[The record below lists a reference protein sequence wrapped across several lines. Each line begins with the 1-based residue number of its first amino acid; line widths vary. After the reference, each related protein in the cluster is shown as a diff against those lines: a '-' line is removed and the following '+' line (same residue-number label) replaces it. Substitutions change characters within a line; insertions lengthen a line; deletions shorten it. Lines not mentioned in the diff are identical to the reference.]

1 MLPADWALAAATLAM
16 AVLGLFRG
24 FSGTVAFIAGLA
36 AAFFAGAFA
45 WTALETHLPV
55 EWQRIAASFTGALL
69 AFGLVRI
76 IVKKLVNGLLAQP
89 TDSLLGFL
97 CGAAC
102 GVLALL
108 AWAFSGY
115 YLEYSNLALEL
126 ARHVR

>member
-1 MLPADWALAAATLAM
+1 MKNTTRLLRLRN
-16 AVLGLFRG
+16 LHRLR
-24 FSGTVAFIAGLA
+24 
-36 AAFFAGAFA
+36 
-45 WTALETHLPV
+45 
-55 EWQRIAASFTGALL
+55 QRIAASFTGALL